1 MKQKKPIA
9 TGKDLAVLVS
19 VACLIIM
26 AAAIFCG
33 SFSVMPLYVGMLS
46 IFVYT
51 VFLAFY
57 FSICLKG
64 RSGMLAEEKTAIDAG
79 DLIGFL
85 ADAPDPV
92 LLCDKSGTIRWC
104 NKAFLNAAGLVAIE
118 SDATMGDLCKKVP
131 SELLALPGGNACWI
145 GDGLYHYDFIKATTG
160 GEQRL
165 VSFYNVTEWNKT
177 TEAYGKLREMYDD
190 DRTAI
195 AYIIIDNVEDMLQN
209 VQEQF
214 RDATSQ
220 VSDLLREWIWSMG
233 GVIRSYERDKYIAV
247 FNRRGLEECIRN
259 RFDILDRVRVI
270 HAGETLPMTISV
282 GVSCIEKGSLYER
295 EELAKAALDIA
306 LQRGGDQVVY
316 KNEDGTDY
324 FGGKTKAIYK
334 RANVRARAVG
344 TRLIEMMDKAGG
356 VLIMGHKYG
365 DYDSFGAT
373 VGMARF
379 AMHLA
384 VPSVHI
390 VANRSDTNLRACFD
404 KISACPEYKELFIS
418 AEDAPSYVKPDTLLI
433 VVDVNNFPHTECPKL
448 LDMVEN
454 VAIID
459 HHTQSAVFDKDIALS
474 YIEPS
479 ASSASEM
486 VAEIL
491 EQHLGAKRL
500 LKEEAEL
507 MLSGILLDTKQL
519 IRNTGTRTFSA
530 ALFLRGEGADPSE
543 TNEFFKNEVSDLKKQ
558 AQFLSNVVTY
568 KETMAIAVCEGDTDA
583 SYRVIAAKAADRL
596 LTGRGISASFAI
608 VTIGGRVHISARSD
622 GTVNVAKILE
632 DFHGGGHFDS
642 AGAQIDV
649 DPHTKAIE
657 KLKEAIDKHSSM
669 FEND

>member
-9 TGKDLAVLVS
+9 TGRDLSVLVL
-19 VACLIIM
+19 VACAILTLSSIILGR
-26 AAAIFCG
+26 FD
-33 SFSVMPLYVGMLS
+33 VMPLYVAMLS
-46 IFVYT
+46 IFAYT
-51 VFLAFY
+51 LFLAVY

-64 RSGMLAEEKTAIDAG
+64 RTQSGSIGPESFGAG
-79 DLIGFL
+79 DLTGFL
-85 ADAPDPV
+85 AESPHPS
-92 LLCDKSGTIRWC
+92 LLCNKSGTVAWC
-104 NKAFLNAAGLVAIE
+104 NKAFLAAADLPNLEPDV
-118 SDATMGDLCKKVP
+118 TMGDLCKKVTP
-131 SELLALPGGNACWI
+131 STLALRDGNICRI
-145 GDGLYHYDFIKATTG
+145 GDYLYRYDFVKMPSG
-160 GEQRL
+160 GEYRL
-165 VSFYNVTEWNKT
+165 VSFRNVTEWNKT
-177 TEAYGKLREMYDD
+177 AESYGKLRELYDN
-190 DRTAI
+190 DRSAV

-214 RDATSQ
+214 RDATSR
-220 VSDLLREWIWSMG
+220 VADLLQEWIWSMG

-247 FNRRGLEECIRN
+247 FNRKGLEQCIRT
-259 RFDILDRVRVI
+259 RFDILDRVRSI
-270 HAGETLPMTISV
+270 HAGEALPMTVSM

-316 KNEDGTDY
+316 KNETGTDY
-324 FGGKTKAIYK
+324 YGGKTKAIYK

-344 TRLIEMMDKAGG
+344 TRLIEMMDKSGG

-373 VGMARF
+373 VGIARL
-379 AMHLA
+379 AMHLS

-390 VANRSDTNLRACFD
+390 VANRSDGNLSACFD
-404 KISACPEYKELFIS
+404 KISACPEYREVFIS

-433 VVDVNNFPHTECPKL
+433 VVDVNNFPHTECPRL
-448 LDMVEN
+448 LDLVEN

-519 IRNTGTRTFSA
+519 IRNTGTRTFGA
-530 ALFLRGEGADPSE
+530 ALFLRGEGADPGE
-543 TNEFFKNEVSDLKKQ
+543 TNEFFKNEVTDLKKQ
-558 AQFLSNVVTY
+558 AQFLSNVITY
-568 KETMAIAVCEGDTDA
+568 KEKLAIAVCEGDTDA

-596 LTGRGISASFAI
+596 LSGRGISASFAI
-608 VTIGGRVHISARSD
+608 VTIGGKVHISARSD
-622 GTVNVAKILE
+622 GTVNVARILE
-632 DFHGGGHFDS
+632 ELHGGGHFDS
-642 AGAQIDV
+642 AGAQIEEDAGEE
-649 DPHTKAIE
+649 TIE
-657 KLKEAIDKHSSM
+657 KLKHAIDKYSSM
-669 FEND
+669 FE